1 MSGTHSADI
10 QIAGARKE
18 ELPEALALLDEC
30 GLPKE
35 GLVDHRPTT
44 LVARI
49 GKEII
54 GCSALE
60 LYHEYALL
68 RSVAV
73 KPSYRGRGVA
83 ASLTKSALDLA
94 NRHQVTN
101 VYLLTETAS
110 VFFSKL
116 GFKPIPRSK
125 VPKEVQRSI
134 EFTTLCPD
142 TATVM
147 TIALKQEP
155 WESA

>member
-1 MSGTHSADI
+1 MNGTHSADI

-18 ELPEALALLDEC
+18 ELPEVLTLLDEC

-35 GLVDHRPTT
+35 GLVDHLSTT
-44 LVARI
+44 LVARNV
-49 GKEII
+49 KEVV

-60 LYHEYALL
+60 LYQEYALL

-83 ASLTKSALDLA
+83 ARLTKAALDLA
-94 NRHQVTN
+94 GRHRVTT

-116 GFKPIPRSK
+116 GFKPISRSEVPQK
-125 VPKEVQRSI
+125 VQSSV

-147 TIALKQEP
+147 TIPLKQEP
-155 WESA
+155 

>member
-1 MSGTHSADI
+1 MNGTHSADI
-10 QIAGARKE
+10 QIANARKE
-18 ELPEALALLDEC
+18 ELPEVLALLDEC

-60 LYHEYALL
+60 LYREYALL

-83 ASLTKSALDLA
+83 ARLTKAALDLA
-94 NRHQVTN
+94 ERHQVTTA
-101 VYLLTETAS
+101 YLLTETAS
-110 VFFSKL
+110 AFFSKL
-116 GFKPIPRSK
+116 GFKLIPRSE
-125 VPKEVQRSI
+125 VPKQVQSSV
-134 EFTTLCPD
+134 EFTALCPD

-147 TIALKQEP
+147 TIPLKQEP
-155 WESA
+155 